1 MSVSIYERKDRR
13 GGGYSKRKFTFK
25 EAQMVRLEYETGTF
39 TQVQLAI
46 KYSVS
51 LETARFVDIG
61 LKILTYFKKNLI
73 FTFKKKFLETDKAVE
88 TARFVDM
95 LETAGYTDIG

>member
-13 GGGYSKRKFTFK
+13 GGGYAKRKFTFD

-39 TQVQLAI
+39 TQVQLAL

-51 LETARFVDIG
+51 QSIIN
-61 LKILTYFKKNLI
+61 KILRYKTYIKL
-73 FTFKKKFLETDKAVE
+73 
-88 TARFVDM
+88 
-95 LETAGYTDIG
+95 

>member
-1 MSVSIYERKDRR
+1 
-13 GGGYSKRKFTFK
+13 
-25 EAQMVRLEYETGTF
+25 
-39 TQVQLAI
+39 
-46 KYSVS
+46 
-51 LETARFVDIG
+51 
-61 LKILTYFKKNLI
+61 LI

>member
-13 GGGYSKRKFTFK
+13 GGGYSKRKFTFE

-46 KYSVS
+46 K
-51 LETARFVDIG
+51 
-61 LKILTYFKKNLI
+61 
-73 FTFKKKFLETDKAVE
+73 
-88 TARFVDM
+88 
-95 LETAGYTDIG
+95 

>member
-13 GGGYSKRKFTFK
+13 GGGYSKRKFTFE

-51 LETARFVDIG
+51 QSIIN
-61 LKILTYFKKNLI
+61 KILRYKTYIKL
-73 FTFKKKFLETDKAVE
+73 
-88 TARFVDM
+88 
-95 LETAGYTDIG
+95 